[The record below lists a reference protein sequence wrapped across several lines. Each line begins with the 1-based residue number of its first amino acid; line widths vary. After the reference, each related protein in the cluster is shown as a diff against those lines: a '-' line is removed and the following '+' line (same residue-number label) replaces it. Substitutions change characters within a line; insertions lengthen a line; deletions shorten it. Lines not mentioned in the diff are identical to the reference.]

1 MTLLWNGEHTVGE
14 LEELFGV
21 SRSTVYRAIERTRAG
36 ETA

>member
-1 MTLLWNGEHTVGE
+1 MSLYRDGEHTVSE

-21 SRSTVYRAIERTRAG
+21 SRSTVYRAIERIRTR